1 MICRTFL
8 VCIAAV
14 FLALSTTVSSFS
26 SNTNPSRG
34 TQRQLLK
41 GSAPSRTTSTS
52 HSALYAVKKAAKL
65 GVGVTARFRMSKTVH
80 LATAVCVL
88 KFKNRFKIQ
97 PLLKYNE
104 VPIIVTYRAM
114 LRQAWADR
122 KVKEKLPDKDAIEN
136 WVESLPCRPCAISLT
151 GPQSTMCGP
160 NL

>member
-52 HSALYAVKKAAKL
+52 HSALYAVKKAAKKKAPAKNKD
-65 GVGVTARFRMSKTVH
+65 GSDVVNFKKADFVSAVAEKTGMTKAESD
-80 LATAVCVL
+80 LALAAVLNVIATVSCCVEL
-88 KFKNRFKIQ
+88 PITI
-97 PLLKYNE
+97 LLWAEHIMCTSGFVCLMYLWYLY
-104 VPIIVTYRAM
+104 VPNV
-114 LRQAWADR
+114 D
-122 KVKEKLPDKDAIEN
+122 V
-136 WVESLPCRPCAISLT
+136 
-151 GPQSTMCGP
+151 
-160 NL
+160 